1 MSRVSSL
8 FRLQELDLLIS
19 RSHER
24 IAEIDVLLA
33 SDKEVTK
40 ARTDCESKEE
50 QLTEARLE
58 NSKADHEVESQR
70 AKIDNTQK
78 ALYGE
83 VESQR
88 AKIDNTQKALYG
100 GSVTSPKEL
109 EDLQLESES
118 LKRYLDTLEDRLLEK
133 MVALEEAELK
143 HAQASQKLT
152 ELIARKSGEN
162 ELMTAD
168 RLDLLSTIERTTTE
182 REAALKNISAEDL
195 KTYEK
200 FRRRFDGIA
209 LALLISGNCGVC
221 GVDLAR
227 SKEQEIRGGNTLV
240 YCDQCGRILYAG

>member
-8 FRLQELDLLIS
+8 YRLQELDLQIS

-33 SDKEVTK
+33 DDEEVTT
-40 ARTDCESKEE
+40 ARADFESKEE
-50 QLTEARLE
+50 QLAEARAA

-70 AKIDNTQK
+70 AKI
-78 ALYGE
+78 E
-83 VESQR
+83 
-88 AKIDNTQKALYG
+88 NTQKALYG
-100 GSVTSPKEL
+100 GSVTNPKEL

-118 LKRYLDTLEDRLLEK
+118 LKRYLDTLEDRLLEE

-152 ELIARKSGEN
+152 ELVARKSGEN

-168 RLDLLSTIERTTTE
+168 RLDLLSTIERTETE
-182 REAALKNISAEDL
+182 REAALSNISAEDL

-200 FRRRFDGIA
+200 FRRRFDGVA
-209 LALLISGNCGVC
+209 LARLTSGNCGVC

>member
-8 FRLQELDLLIS
+8 FRLQELDLQIS

-33 SDKEVTK
+33 DDEEVTK
-40 ARTDCESKEE
+40 ARTDCESKEQ
-50 QLTEARLE
+50 QLAEARLA
-58 NSKADHEVESQR
+58 NSKADHEVEAQR
-70 AKIDNTQK
+70 AKI
-78 ALYGE
+78 E
-83 VESQR
+83 
-88 AKIDNTQKALYG
+88 NTQKALYG
-100 GSVTSPKEL
+100 GSVTNPKEL

-133 MVALEEAELK
+133 MVDLEEAELK

-152 ELIARKSGEN
+152 ELVARKSGEN

-168 RLDLLSTIERTTTE
+168 RLDLLSTIERTETE
-182 REAALKNISAEDL
+182 REAALSNISADDL

-209 LALLISGNCGVC
+209 LALLASGNCGVC

>member
-8 FRLQELDLLIS
+8 FRLQELDLQIS

-33 SDKEVTK
+33 DDEEVTT
-40 ARTDCESKEE
+40 ARSDFESKEE
-50 QLTEARLE
+50 QLAEARAA

-70 AKIDNTQK
+70 AKI
-78 ALYGE
+78 E
-83 VESQR
+83 
-88 AKIDNTQKALYG
+88 NTQKALYG
-100 GSVTSPKEL
+100 GSVTNPKEL

-133 MVALEEAELK
+133 MVDLEEAELK

-152 ELIARKSGEN
+152 ELVARKSGEN

-168 RLDLLSTIERTTTE
+168 RLDLLSTIERTETE
-182 REAALKNISAEDL
+182 REAALSNISADDL

-200 FRRRFDGIA
+200 FRRRFDGVA
-209 LALLISGNCGVC
+209 LALLASGNCGVC

>member
-8 FRLQELDLLIS
+8 FRLQELDLQIS

-24 IAEIDVLLA
+24 IAEIDILLA
-33 SDKEVTK
+33 DDEEVTA
-40 ARTDCESKEE
+40 ARADVENKEE
-50 QLTEARLE
+50 QLAAARLA
-58 NSKADHEVESQR
+58 NSSAEHAVESQR
-70 AKIDNTQK
+70 AKIDNTH
-78 ALYGE
+78 
-83 VESQR
+83 
-88 AKIDNTQKALYG
+88 KALYG
-100 GSVTSPKEL
+100 GSVTNPKEL

-152 ELIARKSGEN
+152 ELIAKKSGEN
-162 ELMTAD
+162 ELLTAD

-182 REAALKNISAEDL
+182 REAALSNINAEDL

-200 FRRRFDGIA
+200 FRERFGGVA
-209 LALLISGNCGVC
+209 LALLTSGSCGVC

-227 SKEQEIRGGNTLV
+227 SKEQDIRSGNTLI

>member
-8 FRLQELDLLIS
+8 FRLQELDLEIN
-19 RSHER
+19 RCHER
-24 IAEIDVLLA
+24 IAEIDMLLA
-33 SDKEVTK
+33 DDEEVTT

-50 QLTEARLE
+50 QLAEARLA

-70 AKIDNTQK
+70 AKIK
-78 ALYGE
+78 
-83 VESQR
+83 
-88 AKIDNTQKALYG
+88 NTQKALYG
-100 GSVTSPKEL
+100 GSVTNPKEL

-152 ELIARKSGEN
+152 ELLARKSGEN

-168 RLDLLSTIERTTTE
+168 RLDLLSTIERTETE
-182 REAALKNISAEDL
+182 REAALSNIGAEDL

-200 FRRRFDGIA
+200 FRRRFDGVA
-209 LALLISGNCGVC
+209 LALLTSGNCGVC
-221 GVDLAR
+221 GVDIAR
-227 SKEQEIRGGNTLV
+227 SKEQDIRGGNTLV

>member
-33 SDKEVTK
+33 SDEEVTT
-40 ARTDCESKEE
+40 ARTDCECKEE
-50 QLTEARLE
+50 QLAEARLE

-78 ALYGE
+78 ALYG
-83 VESQR
+83 
-88 AKIDNTQKALYG
+88 
-100 GSVTSPKEL
+100 GSVTNPKEL

-168 RLDLLSTIERTTTE
+168 RLDLLSTIERTKTE
-182 REAALKNISAEDL
+182 REAALSNISAEDL

-227 SKEQEIRGGNTLV
+227 SKEQDIRGGNTLV

>member
-8 FRLQELDLLIS
+8 FRLQELDLQIS

-33 SDKEVTK
+33 DDEEVTT
-40 ARTDCESKEE
+40 ARKDFEIKEE
-50 QLTEARLE
+50 QLAEAKSA
-58 NSKADHEVESQR
+58 NSKADHEVEAQR
-70 AKIDNTQK
+70 AKI
-78 ALYGE
+78 E
-83 VESQR
+83 
-88 AKIDNTQKALYG
+88 NTQKALYG
-100 GSVTSPKEL
+100 GSVTNPKEL

-133 MVALEEAELK
+133 MVDLEEAELK

-152 ELIARKSGEN
+152 ELVARKSGEN

-168 RLDLLSTIERTTTE
+168 RLDLLSTIERTETE
-182 REAALKNISAEDL
+182 REAALSNISADDL

-200 FRRRFDGIA
+200 FRRRFDGVA
-209 LALLISGNCGVC
+209 LALLASGNCGVC

>member
-8 FRLQELDLLIS
+8 FRLQELDLKIS

-33 SDKEVTK
+33 DDEEVTA
-40 ARTDCESKEE
+40 ARADCESKEE
-50 QLTEARLE
+50 QLAEARLA

-70 AKIDNTQK
+70 AKI
-78 ALYGE
+78 E
-83 VESQR
+83 
-88 AKIDNTQKALYG
+88 NTQKALYG
-100 GSVTSPKEL
+100 GSVTNPKEL

-118 LKRYLDTLEDRLLEK
+118 LKRYLDALEDRLLEK
-133 MVALEEAELK
+133 MVALEEADLK

-182 REAALKNISAEDL
+182 REAALSNISAEDL
-195 KTYEK
+195 ETYEK
-200 FRRRFDGIA
+200 FRRRFDGVA
-209 LALLISGNCGVC
+209 LALLTSGNCGVC

>member
-1 MSRVSSL
+1 MSRVSNI
-8 FRLQELDLLIS
+8 FRLQELDLEIR

-24 IAEIDVLLA
+24 IAEIDILLV
-33 SDKEVTK
+33 DDEEVTQ
-40 ARTDCESKEE
+40 ARAVAESMEE
-50 QLTEARLE
+50 QLAEARLA

-70 AKIDNTQK
+70 AKI
-78 ALYGE
+78 E
-83 VESQR
+83 
-88 AKIDNTQKALYG
+88 NTQKALYG
-100 GSVTSPKEL
+100 GSVTNPKEL

-143 HAQASQKLT
+143 NTQASQKLT

-162 ELMTAD
+162 ELLTAD
-168 RLDLLSTIERTTTE
+168 RLDLLSTIERTETE
-182 REAALKNISAEDL
+182 REVALSNINADDL

-200 FRRRFDGIA
+200 FRQRFDGIA
-209 LALLISGNCGVC
+209 LALLMGSNCGVC

-227 SKEQEIRGGNTLV
+227 SREQDIRSGNTLV

>member
-8 FRLQELDLLIS
+8 YRLQELDLQIS

-33 SDKEVTK
+33 DDEEVTT
-40 ARTDCESKEE
+40 ARADFESKEE
-50 QLTEARLE
+50 QLAEARAA
-58 NSKADHEVESQR
+58 NAKADHEVESQR
-70 AKIDNTQK
+70 AKI
-78 ALYGE
+78 E
-83 VESQR
+83 
-88 AKIDNTQKALYG
+88 NTQKALYG
-100 GSVTSPKEL
+100 GSVTNPKEL

-118 LKRYLDTLEDRLLEK
+118 LKRYLDTLEDRLLEE

-152 ELIARKSGEN
+152 ELVARKSGE
-162 ELMTAD
+162 AD
-168 RLDLLSTIERTTTE
+168 RLDLLSTIKRTETE
-182 REAALKNISAEDL
+182 REAALSNISAEDM
-195 KTYEK
+195 KTYDK

-209 LALLISGNCGVC
+209 LALLTSGNCGVC

>member
-8 FRLQELDLLIS
+8 FRLQELDLQIS

-33 SDKEVTK
+33 DDEEVTT
-40 ARTDCESKEE
+40 ARADCESKEE
-50 QLTEARLE
+50 QLAEARLE
-58 NSKADHEVESQR
+58 NSKADH
-70 AKIDNTQK
+70 
-78 ALYGE
+78 E

-182 REAALKNISAEDL
+182 REAALKNVSAEDL

>member
-33 SDKEVTK
+33 SDEEVTTT
-40 ARTDCESKEE
+40 RTDCECKEE
-50 QLTEARLE
+50 QLAEARLE

-78 ALYGE
+78 ALYG
-83 VESQR
+83 
-88 AKIDNTQKALYG
+88 
-100 GSVTSPKEL
+100 GSVTNPKEL

-168 RLDLLSTIERTTTE
+168 RLDLLSTIERTKTE
-182 REAALKNISAEDL
+182 REAALSNISAEDL

-227 SKEQEIRGGNTLV
+227 SKEQDIRGGNTLV

>member
-8 FRLQELDLLIS
+8 YRLQELDLQIS

-33 SDKEVTK
+33 DDEEVAT
-40 ARTDCESKEE
+40 ARADCESKEE
-50 QLTEARLE
+50 QLAEARLA

-70 AKIDNTQK
+70 AKI
-78 ALYGE
+78 E
-83 VESQR
+83 
-88 AKIDNTQKALYG
+88 NTQKALYG
-100 GSVTSPKEL
+100 GSVTNPKEL

-118 LKRYLDTLEDRLLEK
+118 LKRYLDTLEDRLLEE

-143 HAQASQKLT
+143 HSQSSQKLT

-182 REAALKNISAEDL
+182 REAALSNISAEDL

-200 FRRRFDGIA
+200 FRQRFDGVA

>member
-8 FRLQELDLLIS
+8 FRLQELDLQIS
-19 RSHER
+19 SSHER

-33 SDKEVTK
+33 DDEEVTT
-40 ARTDCESKEE
+40 ARKDFEIKEE
-50 QLTEARLE
+50 QLAEAKSA
-58 NSKADHEVESQR
+58 NSKAEHEVESQR
-70 AKIDNTQK
+70 AKI
-78 ALYGE
+78 E
-83 VESQR
+83 
-88 AKIDNTQKALYG
+88 NTQKALYG
-100 GSVTSPKEL
+100 GSVTNPKEL

-118 LKRYLDTLEDRLLEK
+118 LKRYLNTLEDRLLEE

-143 HAQASQKLT
+143 HSQASQKLT
-152 ELIARKSGEN
+152 ELVARKSGEN

-182 REAALKNISAEDL
+182 REAALSNISADDL

-209 LALLISGNCGVC
+209 LALLASGNCGVC

>member
-8 FRLQELDLLIS
+8 FRLQELDLQIS

-33 SDKEVTK
+33 DDEEVTM
-40 ARTDCESKEE
+40 AREDFEIKEG
-50 QLTEARLE
+50 QLAEAKSA
-58 NSKADHEVESQR
+58 NSSAEHEVESQR
-70 AKIDNTQK
+70 TKI
-78 ALYGE
+78 E
-83 VESQR
+83 
-88 AKIDNTQKALYG
+88 NTQKALYG
-100 GSVTSPKEL
+100 GSVTNPKEL

-118 LKRYLDTLEDRLLEK
+118 LKRYLNTLEDRLLEE

-152 ELIARKSGEN
+152 ELVARKSGEN

-182 REAALKNISAEDL
+182 REAALSNISADDL

-209 LALLISGNCGVC
+209 LALLASGNCGVC

>member
-8 FRLQELDLLIS
+8 YRLQELDLQIS

-33 SDKEVTK
+33 DDEEVTT
-40 ARTDCESKEE
+40 ARADFESKEE
-50 QLTEARLE
+50 QLAEARAA
-58 NSKADHEVESQR
+58 NAKADHEVESQR
-70 AKIDNTQK
+70 AKI
-78 ALYGE
+78 E
-83 VESQR
+83 
-88 AKIDNTQKALYG
+88 NTQKALYG
-100 GSVTSPKEL
+100 GSVTNPKEL

-118 LKRYLDTLEDRLLEK
+118 LKRYLDTLEDRLP
-133 MVALEEAELK
+133 
-143 HAQASQKLT
+143 SQKLT
-152 ELIARKSGEN
+152 ELVARKSGDN

-168 RLDLLSTIERTTTE
+168 RLDLLSTIKRTETE
-182 REAALKNISAEDL
+182 REAALSNISAEDM
-195 KTYEK
+195 KTYDK

-209 LALLISGNCGVC
+209 LALLTSGNCGVC

>member
-8 FRLQELDLLIS
+8 FRLQELDLQIS

-33 SDKEVTK
+33 DDEEVTK
-40 ARTDCESKEE
+40 ARTDCESKEQ
-50 QLTEARLE
+50 QLAEARLA
-58 NSKADHEVESQR
+58 NSKADHEVEAQR
-70 AKIDNTQK
+70 AKI
-78 ALYGE
+78 E
-83 VESQR
+83 
-88 AKIDNTQKALYG
+88 NTQKALYG
-100 GSVTSPKEL
+100 GSVTNPKEL

-133 MVALEEAELK
+133 MVDLEEAELK

-152 ELIARKSGEN
+152 ELVARKSGEN

-168 RLDLLSTIERTTTE
+168 RLDLLSTIERTETE
-182 REAALKNISAEDL
+182 REAALSNISPEDL

-209 LALLISGNCGVC
+209 LALLASGNCGVC

>member
-8 FRLQELDLLIS
+8 FRLQELDLQIS

-33 SDKEVTK
+33 DDEEVTT
-40 ARTDCESKEE
+40 AREDFEIKEE
-50 QLTEARLE
+50 QLAEAKSA

-70 AKIDNTQK
+70 AKI
-78 ALYGE
+78 E
-83 VESQR
+83 
-88 AKIDNTQKALYG
+88 NTQKALYG
-100 GSVTSPKEL
+100 GSVTNPKEL

-118 LKRYLDTLEDRLLEK
+118 LKRYLDTLEDRLLED

-143 HAQASQKLT
+143 HAQASQKLA
-152 ELIARKSGEN
+152 ELVARKSGEN

-182 REAALKNISAEDL
+182 REAALSNISAEDL

-200 FRRRFDGIA
+200 FRRRFDGVA
-209 LALLISGNCGVC
+209 LALLASGNCSVC

>member
-8 FRLQELDLLIS
+8 FRLQELDLQIS

-33 SDKEVTK
+33 NDEEVTT
-40 ARTDCESKEE
+40 ARTECESKEE
-50 QLTEARLE
+50 QLAEARLE

-78 ALYGE
+78 ALYG
-83 VESQR
+83 
-88 AKIDNTQKALYG
+88 
-100 GSVTSPKEL
+100 GSVTNPKEL

-118 LKRYLDTLEDRLLEK
+118 LKRYLDTLEDRLLEV
-133 MVALEEAELK
+133 MVTLEEAELK
-143 HAQASQKLT
+143 HAQSTQKLT

-182 REAALKNISAEDL
+182 REAALSNISAEDL

>member
-33 SDKEVTK
+33 SDEQVTT

-50 QLTEARLE
+50 QLAEARLE
-58 NSKADHEVESQR
+58 NSKADH
-70 AKIDNTQK
+70 
-78 ALYGE
+78 E

-133 MVALEEAELK
+133 MVALEEVELK

-162 ELMTAD
+162 DLMTAD
-168 RLDLLSTIERTTTE
+168 RLDLLSTIERTETE
-182 REAALKNISAEDL
+182 REAALSNISAEDL

-227 SKEQEIRGGNTLV
+227 SKEQEIRGGNMLV

>member
-33 SDKEVTK
+33 SDEEVTT
-40 ARTDCESKEE
+40 ARTDCECKEE
-50 QLTEARLE
+50 QLAEARLE

-78 ALYGE
+78 ALYG
-83 VESQR
+83 
-88 AKIDNTQKALYG
+88 
-100 GSVTSPKEL
+100 GSVTNPKEL

-118 LKRYLDTLEDRLLEK
+118 LKRYLDTLDDRLIEK

-168 RLDLLSTIERTTTE
+168 RLDLLSTIERTKTE
-182 REAALKNISAEDL
+182 REAALSNISAEDL

-227 SKEQEIRGGNTLV
+227 SKEQDIRGGNTLV